1 MSNQDVNYLEVNF
14 QTEYEVK
21 IEEWI
26 KGLLS
31 NLRVMRS
38 NLQRATFDSE
48 TRKAVIVGTAVQIS
62 ARFI

>member
-1 MSNQDVNYLEVNF
+1 MSNQNVNYLEVNLQF
-14 QTEYEVK
+14 QYEVK

-26 KGLLS
+26 RSLLS
-31 NLRVMRS
+31 NLRVVRS

-48 TRKAVIVGTAVQIS
+48 TRKAVIVGTEVQIS